1 MKISYLELIFSSEKR
16 RETLLLLR
24 EGPKTI
30 EEIGSSLQT
39 SPITIYPQIKLLKE
53 KRFLFKDKSQKY
65 ELTSIGWA
73 VTEKMKSLVDT
84 VETLEC
90 KDKFWNS
97 HKLDGIPTHLLNRIS
112 DLKNSTFAK
121 PLDESSMFSSH
132 PEFAENIA
140 KSEFVKGI
148 SPFLHPLYPRMFL
161 YFAEKGID
169 ISLIV
174 TELVFQR
181 MRTEF
186 RSEVAKFL
194 SLENTHIYVYDKEML
209 LSCAVTNC
217 FLSLG
222 LFYKNGA
229 YDHIND
235 LISFEPEALRWGE
248 ELYHFYEN
256 LSTEIKEI

>member
-1 MKISYLELIFSSEKR
+1 MKISYLDLIFSSEKR
-16 RETLLLLR
+16 REILLLLR
-24 EGPKTI
+24 EGPKSIGEI
-30 EEIGSSLQT
+30 ESFLHSS
-39 SPITIYPQIKLLKE
+39 SITIYPQIKLLKE
-53 KRFLFKDKSQKY
+53 RRFLYRKEDQKY
-65 ELTSIGWA
+65 ELTLLGRAIA
-73 VTEKMKSLVDT
+73 EKMKSLVDT
-84 VETLEC
+84 LETLEN
-90 KDKFWNS
+90 KNEFWNS

-112 DLKNSTFAK
+112 DLKGSTFAK

-132 PEFAENIA
+132 TEFAENIA
-140 KSEFVKGI
+140 KSKFVKGI
-148 SPFLHPLYPRMFL
+148 SPFIHPVYPSMFL
-161 YFAEKGID
+161 FFAEKGID

-174 TELVFQR
+174 TEPVFKR

-186 RSEVAKFL
+186 RPEVAKFL
-194 SLENTHIYVYDKEML
+194 SLENARIYVYDKEML

-217 FLSLG
+217 FFSLG
-222 LFYKNGA
+222 LFYKNGV